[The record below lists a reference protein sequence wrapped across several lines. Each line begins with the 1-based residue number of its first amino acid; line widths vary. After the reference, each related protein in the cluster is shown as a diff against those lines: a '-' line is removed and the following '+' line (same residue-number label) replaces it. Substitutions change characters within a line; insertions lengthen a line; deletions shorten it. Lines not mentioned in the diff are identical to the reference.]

1 MSGFLIANTLLFLIV
16 TAYAVYLFVYLV
28 KTRLVYIRLGKKN
41 NLINGLRNGFT
52 PYG

>member
-28 KTRLVYIRLGKKN
+28 KTRLVLTSGSLPERTI
-41 NLINGLRNGFT
+41 
-52 PYG
+52 